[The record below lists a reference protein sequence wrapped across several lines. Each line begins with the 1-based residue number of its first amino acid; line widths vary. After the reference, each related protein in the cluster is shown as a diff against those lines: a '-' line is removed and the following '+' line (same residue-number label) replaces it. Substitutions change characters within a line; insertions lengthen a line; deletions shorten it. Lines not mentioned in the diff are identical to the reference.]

1 MKENADLRIEISGHT
16 DNTGTDAINEKL
28 SQARADA
35 VKNYLLA
42 SGVASNRIQSKGY
55 GSLKPIA
62 TNETEEGRQA
72 NRRVEF
78 SIL

>member
-16 DNTGTDAINEKL
+16 DNAGTDAINDKL

-42 SGVASNRIQSKGY
+42 ASVAANRIQSKGY

-78 SIL
+78 AIL

>member
-1 MKENADLRIEISGHT
+1 
-16 DNTGTDAINEKL
+16 
-28 SQARADA
+28 
-35 VKNYLLA
+35 LLA
-42 SGVASNRIQSKGY
+42 AGVASNRIQSKGY

-62 TNETEEGRQA
+62 TNETDEGRQA